1 MRFRV
6 TPNSDTHVDVQQA
19 APLAPLLLS
28 ASALA
33 ALACG
38 AGVGFQLGHL
48 GLLPRL
54 LEWLPWIALSCV
66 AASMILAIHPISQR
80 QPRDSAIAICS
91 AAFLIGAASFWSVG
105 FSPRQIEL
113 GDRIAGAI
121 PFNDAE
127 SYYDVMVQWPMQALD
142 QFNARR
148 PVYAA
153 LCAFQGWLS
162 DFDLR
167 TFLSLRAGLFALS
180 MLALHLTL
188 SNRINWWA
196 ASGTTTALIWL
207 SNSFISSTLSEA
219 SGVTLCA
226 LAVAIALTPS
236 TIRSFTAQAISCILI
251 SGSWVLRPVNP
262 LFPFV
267 MVLVV
272 SAPWYGGRLPVA
284 RVLTLSLICALIMF
298 ALSASLNL
306 AIAEHGSG
314 VNSHFSHVV
323 LGFAKGGSWHI
334 SDQDLDA
341 ELSGLGE
348 SAAARKR
355 VEVAI
360 QTICNDPIPALRWS
374 YQQIQASTR
383 ALAGWI
389 TCGRSSSSGIGWLT
403 VTLVFVA
410 TWLKRDTV
418 CLIGATGILCLLS
431 GAPVL
436 WAAAGMRTSAPLWV
450 PLMVSITIPALL
462 LQSWKARRG
471 VSPLSSVSTKFV
483 LGTGA
488 LFAAFLGLACLYT
501 VGSFQFNQQRVDRE
515 CVSVVFDHRPSKSG
529 QWADS
534 NTIKCRIDDA
544 IYWLKRQGYKSTET
558 FLAEHR
564 RHVIRMYRQPT
575 DLNRNSDGVLGN
587 FVIECKETLPAS
599 AEERG
604 LDYSFAIK
612 RLP

>member
-1 MRFRV
+1 MR
-6 TPNSDTHVDVQQA
+6 
-19 APLAPLLLS
+19 PLLLS
-28 ASALA
+28 ASAFTA
-33 ALACG
+33 IACG

-48 GLLPRL
+48 GHLQRF

-66 AASMILAIHPISQR
+66 AASVIFALRPLSQR
-80 QPRDSAIAICS
+80 KPRDSAIAICS
-91 AAFLIGAASFWSVG
+91 AAFLIGTASFWSVG

-180 MLALHLTL
+180 MLALHLAL
-188 SNRINWWA
+188 SVRINWWA
-196 ASGTTTALIWL
+196 ASGATTALIWL
-207 SNSFISSTLSEA
+207 SGSFISSTLSEA
-219 SGVTLCA
+219 SGVTLSA

-236 TIRSFTAQAISCILI
+236 TTRSFTAQAISCILI

-262 LFPFV
+262 LFPFL

-272 SAPWYGGRLPVA
+272 SAPWSKGRLPVA
-284 RVLTLSLICALIMF
+284 RLFTLTLICALIMF
-298 ALSASLNL
+298 ALPASLNL
-306 AIAEHGSG
+306 VIAERGSG
-314 VNSHFSHVV
+314 VNSNFSHVL
-323 LGFAKGGSWHI
+323 LGFAKGGSWHLA
-334 SDQDLDA
+334 DQDLTA

-360 QTICNDPIPALRWS
+360 QTICNDPTPALRWS
-374 YQQIQASTR
+374 YQQIQASSR

-389 TCGRSSSSGIGWLT
+389 TCGRSRSSGIGWLT

-410 TWLKRDTV
+410 TWFKRDTV

-462 LQSWKARRG
+462 LQSLKARSN
-471 VSPLSSVSTKFV
+471 VSPLSGFSTKFSQ
-483 LGTGA
+483 GTGV
-488 LFAAFLGLACLYT
+488 LVAAILGLACLYT
-501 VGSFQFNQQRVDRE
+501 LVSYKLHQQRVDRE
-515 CVSVVFDHRPSKSG
+515 CVSVVFDDRPSKSG
-529 QWADS
+529 QWAGNNS
-534 NTIKCRIDDA
+534 VKCGIDDA
-544 IYWLKRQGYKSTET
+544 IHWLKRQGYKSTES
-558 FLAEHR
+558 FLVEHR

-587 FVIECKETLPAS
+587 FVIECERSLPPS
-599 AEERG
+599 AENRK
-604 LDYSFAIK
+604 LDYSFVIR